1 MATIQEL
8 QEKYESLNARFD
20 ADSETAIDS
29 SCLLTFDY
37 DYPSSDAEVV
47 IDTDEFTAGCPWTG
61 LPDFGT
67 ITISYVPDE
76 SCIELKSLKYYLMSY
91 RNVSIVQEHAANRI
105 LDDLVA
111 SSNPLRMTVT
121 LDYKVRG
128 GLHTVVNVSHERRAS
143 DPSGSSQGKSQDRC
157 VHD

>member
-8 QEKYESLNARFD
+8 QQKYESLSTRFD
-20 ADSETAIDS
+20 SDSEEALDS

-37 DYPSSDAEVV
+37 EYSGSDAEVV

-67 ITISYVPDE
+67 ITISYVPDQ

-105 LDDLVA
+105 LNDLVA
-111 SSNPLRMTVT
+111 SCHPLRMAVT
-121 LDYKVRG
+121 LDYRVRG

-143 DPSGSSQGKSQDRC
+143 ESPDSSQGKS
-157 VHD
+157 